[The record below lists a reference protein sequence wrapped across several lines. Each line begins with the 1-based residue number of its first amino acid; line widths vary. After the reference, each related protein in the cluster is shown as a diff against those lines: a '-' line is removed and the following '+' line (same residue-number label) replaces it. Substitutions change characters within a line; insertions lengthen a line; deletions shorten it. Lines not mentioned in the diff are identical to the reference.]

1 MVKVDEALLIGAAI
15 LAALVL
21 SKGRDLFQFNPK
33 SKNDNIDNYS
43 ISEEQ
48 NQPFFKKTVTQIPND
63 IIFKTLNKI
72 PNDFVKK
79 TVQEKEPFL
88 KQIIDSQKIIRDSK
102 IDLIQSELDKTNE
115 YINEQG
121 KLVPPKEGWTKYSS
135 ARGEPVGYLYKDQAK
150 NIIDIYGSTSDDN
163 VIKWF
168 QKLLEDPRNRNPLSQ
183 KFPVLPQAT
192 VNYYNSIIAKRNISD
207 ASEIAKTQQSEIDAI
222 NTDFDTRF
230 DNITDMFKV

>member
-1 MVKVDEALLIGAAI
+1 MVKVNEALLIGAAL

-21 SKGRDLFQFNPK
+21 SKSGDLFQFGTK

-43 ISEEQ
+43 ISEKQ

-63 IIFKTLNKI
+63 IVYKTLNKI
-72 PNDFVKK
+72 PSDFVKK

-121 KLVPPKEGWTKYSS
+121 KLVPPKEGWGKYSS
-135 ARGEPVGYLYKDQAK
+135 ARGEPVGYLYKDQWNAVK
-150 NIIDIYGSTSDDN
+150 NTYGDASDDS
-163 VIKWF
+163 VVSWF
-168 QKLLEDPRNRNPLSQ
+168 EELLKDPRNRDPISQ

-192 VNYYNSIIAKRNISD
+192 VNYYNSIIAKRNISA
-207 ASEIAKTQQSEIDAI
+207 ASEIAETQQSEIDAI
-222 NTDFDTRF
+222 NADFDTRF
-230 DNITDMFKV
+230 DSITDMFKV